1 MYVVSNAGVYELLRH
16 GNSDIM
22 IKYAVMLNDARI
34 PAVFVFVLK
43 TAVYSHGKC

>member
-1 MYVVSNAGVYELLRH
+1 MNVVSNAGVYELLRH
-16 GNSDIM
+16 GNSDII

-34 PAVFVFVLK
+34 PAVFVLK